1 VTLLLGLVLAGLS
14 ALVTQVGF
22 LLRHRGAVAAPEVE
36 LRHPLRSA
44 VALFRSK
51 WWTIGY
57 ALAIVAYL
65 LHVGALTLAAMSLV
79 QAVLAGGLVV
89 LAVVAERFFGFEL
102 ERRQWAGLLLTAAGL
117 AMLAITGEA
126 RSGQESA
133 NYSIAAMLAF
143 EAVIAAVG
151 VVLIVSYARGRA
163 ASHHGILLAL
173 AAGLLFTTTHVAVKA
188 LSGKIDAGIA
198 EILLSPDLYV
208 AIAGGVV
215 AFFASART
223 LQIGPAV
230 PVIAVTAI
238 AGNASAI
245 PAGIV
250 VFGDPL
256 GSEALTVVVRVV
268 AFLLVVAAAALIP
281 APTRAAGEPAPE
293 PEPQPRRRGT
303 RRPDA
308 PLPGAELR

>member
-1 VTLLLGLVLAGLS
+1 VTLFLGLVLAGLS

-22 LLRHRGAVAAPEVE
+22 LLRHRGAVAAPQVE
-36 LRHPLRSA
+36 MRHPLRSA
-44 VALFRSK
+44 IALFRSK

-57 ALAIVAYL
+57 LLAIVAYL

-89 LAVVAERFFGFEL
+89 LAVLAERFFGFEV

-117 AMLAITGEA
+117 AMLAVTGEA

-133 NYSIAAMLAF
+133 NYSLAAMLAF
-143 EAVIAAVG
+143 EASIAAVG
-151 VVLIVSYARGRA
+151 VVLILSYARGRA
-163 ASHHGILLAL
+163 RSLHGIVLAL

-188 LSGKIDAGIA
+188 LSGKIEAGIA
-198 EILLSPDLYV
+198 EILLSPYLYV

-215 AFFASART
+215 AFFASARS

-245 PAGIV
+245 PAGVV

-256 GSEALTVVVRVV
+256 GSDALTVVVRVV
-268 AFLLVVAAAALIP
+268 AFLLVVAAATLIP
-281 APTRAAGEPAPE
+281 APTRATGEPE
-293 PEPQPRRRGT
+293 PELQPRRRGA
-303 RRPDA
+303 RRPDVRVPVEA
-308 PLPGAELR
+308 G